1 METIIY
7 KGNQIRKWS
16 DGTFSA
22 YIAFN
27 NYEDIEEVNCSTLE
41 KAQEVIDKHMEGK
54 AEWDNI
60 Q

>member
-41 KAQEVIDKHMEGK
+41 KAQEVIDKHMKGQE
-54 AEWDNI
+54 E
-60 Q
+60 